1 MLVYLIRHG
10 ETAYNRDG
18 LGLGRADANLTS
30 FGERQVAALG
40 ARLATTAFDSIYASP
55 LGRCLATASQV
66 RCERDI
72 PLLLRD
78 ELLEL
83 DVGETEGLAFPEMRE
98 RYGDFIKAWS
108 GPHGIEARMP
118 GGESLRDLEARL
130 TPFVEHLLE
139 SRDEIVAVV
148 SHNFVTRV
156 LLTRLLGL
164 ELGMFRALSVDLA
177 SLTSITIRDKR
188 TVIRALNDCCHLH
201 GLEP

>member
-1 MLVYLIRHG
+1 MLVYLVRHG

-18 LGLGRADANLTS
+18 LGLGRADAALTG

-40 ARLATTAFDSIYASP
+40 ARLAATSIDRIYSSP
-55 LGRCLATASQV
+55 LGRCLATAAQV
-66 RCERDI
+66 RGERDT
-72 PLLLRD
+72 PLVQRD
-78 ELLEL
+78 ELVEL
-83 DVGETEGLAFPEMRE
+83 DVGETEGLAFAEMRG
-98 RYGDFIKAWS
+98 RYGAFIKAWN
-108 GPHGIEARMP
+108 GPEGVDVNMP
-118 GGESLRDLEARL
+118 GGESLRDLETRL
-130 TPFVEHLLE
+130 GKFVEHLVE
-139 SRDEIVAVV
+139 SLDEVVAVV

-164 ELGMFRALSVDLA
+164 ELSTFRSLTVDLA